1 MCGHHIFMMPAL
13 AVGGRWQ
20 TVADADNAPR
30 GNRVDDQTRPA
41 QAGELCTCG
50 RQAVT
55 VIPTEQYGD
64 VGHCGIEGAAFRP
77 VLPCPWCG
85 TAEAHTQAWG
95 DPARC
100 PDYTLHSGL

>member
-1 MCGHHIFMMPAL
+1 
-13 AVGGRWQ
+13 
-20 TVADADNAPR
+20 
-30 GNRVDDQTRPA
+30 VDDQTRPA

-85 TAEAHTQAWG
+85 TTEAHTQAWG

-100 PDYTLHSGL
+100 PGYTLRPAVREGP